1 MSLSSIIRLAAAVV
15 IVATALDHPAAGTT
29 KIYWSRDEL
38 PNLQRANTDGS
49 NIDDVILG
57 PTHSLTIDPVQRKL
71 YWIHGEDT
79 EGHTLR
85 RSNLDGTSEQVLD
98 EVPILGSALSENN
111 GCLYMG
117 LSHFEGCFGIWRYC
131 LGGSWAEIVPDRC
144 IWGTA
149 IDDEQ
154 DKIYWTD
161 ASTAQ
166 VLRANLNGSNVEV
179 LIDNAGD
186 PLGIGLDLA
195 EGKMY
200 WNRRSGPIFRANL
213 DGSEV
218 ETLVDDDVY
227 KSAIALDL
235 PNGKIY
241 WALEFTNGVYRADL
255 DGSNPESFLG
265 VHAEALAI
273 DPVANGADVPA
284 SSRAGRIALLL
295 ILLASSAT
303 LLCRAPRFR

>member
-1 MSLSSIIRLAAAVV
+1 M
-15 IVATALDHPAAGTT
+15 
-29 KIYWSRDEL
+29 
-38 PNLQRANTDGS
+38 
-49 NIDDVILG
+49 
-57 PTHSLTIDPVQRKL
+57 
-71 YWIHGEDT
+71 
-79 EGHTLR
+79 
-85 RSNLDGTSEQVLD
+85 
-98 EVPILGSALSENN
+98 
-111 GCLYMG
+111 
-117 LSHFEGCFGIWRYC
+117 
-131 LGGSWAEIVPDRC
+131 
-144 IWGTA
+144 
-149 IDDEQ
+149 
-154 DKIYWTD
+154 
-161 ASTAQ
+161 
-166 VLRANLNGSNVEV
+166 

-284 SSRAGRIALLL
+284 SSRPGRIALLL